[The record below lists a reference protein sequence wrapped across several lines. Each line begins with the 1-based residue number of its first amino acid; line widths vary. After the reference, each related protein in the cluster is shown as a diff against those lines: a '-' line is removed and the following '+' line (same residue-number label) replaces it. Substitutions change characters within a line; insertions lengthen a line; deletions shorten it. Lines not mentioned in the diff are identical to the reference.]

1 MNCWDCAHLGRCQH
15 ASKRVKSCKYFKD
28 YTYAERFVTNKEV
41 AKILG
46 ISVRTLLR
54 RMNKSR
60 AKVLMALKERGRQFS
75 IVTEICKDRSIRR
88 FYEVE
93 E

>member
-1 MNCWDCAHLGRCQH
+1 MNCWDCVHLGRCQH

-54 RMNKSR
+54 RLNKGR
-60 AKVLMALKERGRQFS
+60 GDILMALKERGRQFS

-93 E
+93 K

>member
-28 YTYAERFVTNKEV
+28 YTYAERFVTNKDV

-54 RMNKSR
+54 RLNKSR
-60 AKVLMALKERGRQFS
+60 GDILMALRERGRQFS

>member
-46 ISVRTLLR
+46 ISVRTLER
-54 RMNKSR
+54 RLNKSR
-60 AKVLMALKERGRQFS
+60 GDIIMALKERGRKFS
-75 IVTEICKDRSIRR
+75 IVTEIFENKSIRR

>member
-15 ASKRVKSCKYFKD
+15 ASKRVKSCSFFKD

-46 ISVRTLLR
+46 ISVRTLER
-54 RMNKSR
+54 RLNKSR
-60 AKVLMALKERGRQFS
+60 GDIIMALKERGRQFS
-75 IVTEICKDRSIRR
+75 IVTEICKDRPIRR

>member
-1 MNCWDCAHLGRCQH
+1 MNCWDCAHLGRCQR

-54 RMNKSR
+54 RLHKSR
-60 AKVLMALKERGRQFS
+60 ASVLMALREQGRKFS
-75 IVTEICKDRSIRR
+75 IVTDICKDRSIRR

-93 E
+93 K

>member
-46 ISVRTLLR
+46 ISVKTLQR
-54 RMNKSR
+54 RLNKSR
-60 AKVLMALKERGRQFS
+60 GDILMALRERGRQFS
-75 IVTEICKDRSIRR
+75 IVTEIFENKSIRR

>member
-54 RMNKSR
+54 RLNKGR
-60 AKVLMALKERGRQFS
+60 GDILMALKERGRQFS

-93 E
+93 K

>member
-15 ASKRVKSCKYFKD
+15 ASKRVKTCKFFKD
-28 YTYAERFVTNKEV
+28 YTYAERFVTNKEI

-46 ISVRTLLR
+46 ISVRTLER
-54 RMNKSR
+54 RLNKSR
-60 AKVLMALKERGRQFS
+60 GDIIMALKERGRQFS

>member
-1 MNCWDCAHLGRCQH
+1 MNCSDCAHLGRCQH

-28 YTYAERFVTNKEV
+28 YTYAERFVTNEEI

-54 RMNKSR
+54 RLNKSR
-60 AKVLMALKERGRQFS
+60 GDILMALKERGR
-75 IVTEICKDRSIRR
+75 
-88 FYEVE
+88 
-93 E
+93 

>member
-28 YTYAERFVTNKEV
+28 YTYAERFVTNEEV

-54 RMNKSR
+54 RLNKSR
-60 AKVLMALKERGRQFS
+60 ASVLMALKECGRQFS
-75 IVTEICKDRSIRR
+75 IVTDICKNRSIRR

>member
-15 ASKRVKSCKYFKD
+15 ASKRVKSCKFFKD
-28 YTYAERFVTNKEV
+28 YTYAERFVTHEEV

-46 ISVRTLLR
+46 ISVRTLER
-54 RMNKSR
+54 RLNKSR
-60 AKVLMALKERGRQFS
+60 GDILMALRERGRQFS
-75 IVTEICKDRSIRR
+75 IVTEIFENKSIRR

>member
-28 YTYAERFVTNKEV
+28 YTYAERFVTNEEI

-46 ISVRTLLR
+46 ISVKTLQR
-54 RMNKSR
+54 RLNKSR
-60 AKVLMALKERGRQFS
+60 GDILMALKEQGRKFS
-75 IVTEICKDRSIRR
+75 IVTEICENKSIRR

>member
-1 MNCWDCAHLGRCQH
+1 MKCWDCAHLGRCQH

-46 ISVRTLLR
+46 ISVRTLQR

-60 AKVLMALKERGRQFS
+60 ASVLMALKERGRQFS
-75 IVTEICKDRSIRR
+75 IVTEICENKLIRR